1 MGVREQEWS
10 GARRFGV
17 KAMTGLLAAGLVAG
31 IGGTHMAAA
40 DTPPPAVVQR
50 SVPAQPWSVP
60 MASTPAQL
68 FTTTPTSDAGTNDFE
83 ATRVMPL
90 GDSITRGTGS
100 PTRSSYRMALA
111 DRLIRGGMEIN
122 YVGSQRNGT
131 GSDINHEGH
140 GGWTID
146 ELSAELDGWL
156 DAYRPDIVLL
166 HAGTNNITQGDSA
179 TTTARKLSAMIDQI
193 RTARPAAYIFV
204 AQIITSRVPRE
215 AAVDRSYNRLIP
227 QLVAAKQDD
236 RITVVDQSSVAGI
249 DLHDLHHP
257 NDFGYSKMAWNWY
270 RGMSRVFGTSGDTG
284 PNPYLMTRTVRCLAT
299 KVMINGERHHR
310 TECRS
315 WTLRTTTVETNGV
328 KRRVRAWMTLRETKQ
343 TYRVRVNGELQTRT
357 RVVQR
362 WTGPGN
368 LLDI

>member
-1 MGVREQEWS
+1 VGVREQGWS
-10 GARRFGV
+10 GAGRLGV
-17 KAMTGLLAAGLVAG
+17 KAMTGLLAVGLVAG

-40 DTPPPAVVQR
+40 DTPGPAARQAE
-50 SVPAQPWSVP
+50 P
-60 MASTPAQL
+60 TPARV
-68 FTTTPTSDAGTNDFE
+68 TPARVTPTLSSSARTDAFE

-100 PTRSSYRMALA
+100 PTRASYRMDLA
-111 DRLIRGGMEIN
+111 GRLLKGGMEIN
-122 YVGSQRNGT
+122 YVGSQRDGT

-146 ELSAELDGWL
+146 ELSGQLDGWL
-156 DAYRPDIVLL
+156 DAYRPDVVLL
-166 HAGTNNITQGDSA
+166 HAGTNNITQGDSDA
-179 TTTARKLSAMIDQI
+179 TTARKLSAMIDQI
-193 RTARPAAYIFV
+193 RTARPDAYIFV

-215 AAVDRSYNRLIP
+215 AAVDRAYNRLIP

-284 PNPYLMTRTVRCLAT
+284 PDPYRMSRAVRCLAT
-299 KVMINGERHHR
+299 KTTVDGEERHR
-310 TECRS
+310 TECRL
-315 WTLRTTTVETNGV
+315 WTLRTTTVTTDGV
-328 KRRVRAWMTLRETKQ
+328 KRQVRAWMTLRETKQ
-343 TYRVRVNGELQTRT
+343 SYRVRVNGELQTRT
-357 RVVQR
+357 RVVRR

-368 LLDI
+368 LLNL